1 VRPFYE
7 HLDRNLEI
15 FKGKTSHIKPHIH
28 TAIECA
34 YVREGSL
41 ELGVGQELYHMETG
55 DFAIVFPNVIHH
67 YQVFDPNGC
76 IGTYLIV
83 TPAYA
88 GEFANILEDSCPEY
102 PIIVKGELHSD
113 IRYAIENMKAE
124 DERVIHQAFLQIIL
138 SRALE
143 KFTLM
148 PKKNIESDDI
158 VYQVVSYMARN
169 FREEISLESVAKE
182 IGFSQYAV
190 SRVFSGTF
198 HMNFN
203 QYLNEMRLEE
213 ACNLL
218 LSTDQSITE
227 AYENAGFESQRTF
240 NRVFKEQFHMSPREY
255 RNKKKQNLLL
265 INSDR

>member
-1 VRPFYE
+1 MRPFYE
-7 HLDRNLEI
+7 HLNRNMEI
-15 FKGKTSHIKPHIH
+15 FNGRTSHIKPHIH
-28 TAIECA
+28 TAIECV

-41 ELGVGQELYHMETG
+41 ELGIGQELYHMDVG
-55 DFAIVFPNVIHH
+55 DFAIVFPNIIHH
-67 YQVFDPNGC
+67 YQVFDPHGC

-83 TPAYA
+83 TPAYS
-88 GEFANILEDSCPEY
+88 GEFANMLEVSCPEY
-102 PIIVKGELHSD
+102 PIIAKAELHSD
-113 IRYAIENMKAE
+113 IRYAMENMRE
-124 DERVIHQAFLQIIL
+124 DDKSVVHQAFLQIIM
-138 SRALE
+138 SRSLE

-148 PKKNIESDDI
+148 PKKNIESGDI

-169 FREEISLESVAKE
+169 FREEISLESIAKE

-203 QYLNEMRLEE
+203 QYLNGLRLEE

-227 AYENAGFESQRTF
+227 TYENAGFESQRTF
-240 NRVFKEQFHMSPREY
+240 NRVFKEQFRMSPREY
-255 RNKKKQNLLL
+255 RNKKKAELIANL
-265 INSDR
+265 S

>member
-1 VRPFYE
+1 MRPFYE
-7 HLDRNLEI
+7 HLDKKLEI
-15 FKGKTSHIKPHIH
+15 YKGKTSHIKPHIH

-41 ELGVGQELYHMETG
+41 ELGIGQELYHMCTG
-55 DFAIVFPNVIHH
+55 DFAIVFPNLIHH
-67 YQVFDPNGC
+67 YQVFDPHGC

-83 TPAYA
+83 TPAYS
-88 GEFANILEDSCPEY
+88 GEFADILEDSCPEY
-102 PIIVKGELHSD
+102 PIIAKADLHSD
-113 IRYAIENMKAE
+113 ILYAMEHIMA
-124 DERVIHQAFLQIIL
+124 DDVSVVHRSFLQIIL
-138 SRALE
+138 SRSLE
-143 KFTLM
+143 RVTLM
-148 PKKNIESDDI
+148 PKKNVESDDI

-169 FREEISLESVAKE
+169 FREEISLETIAKE

-190 SRVFSGTF
+190 SRVFSKTF

-203 QYLNEMRLEE
+203 QYLNGLRLEE

-255 RNKKKQNLLL
+255 RNKQKEQL
-265 INSDR
+265 IIF